1 MKRTKKLRLS
11 ALIVAALFLFTLFP
25 VSFSAAEYSA
35 EGATAAVFSENGVS
49 VSGDGCS
56 SDGSNITITKS
67 GTYILSG
74 SGTGSVTVD
83 KGTTGVT
90 IVLSGLTLKS
100 EDSAAIICKKGTE
113 VTVIAAAGTENFL
126 SDTEKNNDENYPDN
140 ENAENAVIK
149 CKDGSKVVLC
159 GGGTLTVAASGKNGI
174 KSGLSDDNGDAS
186 LTIKDLTLNVSATV
200 NDAINAEQELNIL
213 SGNITVSAEDK
224 GIHCDYVMNVGAENT
239 DGPTIKVS
247 ESEEGLEAATV
258 NIYSGNITVYSSDD
272 CINAAN
278 KELSDYSFAINI
290 SGGKIWAYSSG
301 GDGFDSNG
309 TIDISD
315 GNVTV
320 WTANTAD
327 DQPLDSDGKITV
339 SGGTVLA
346 AGGSSGM
353 GMNLSSSQGYLI
365 FGNSGGM
372 GGFGGGMQP
381 NGGNMPT
388 PPDMS
393 GNSSDS
399 IQNGNGGTQGSNNS
413 VQGGNGGIQKPSDG
427 NMTPPDGAQNG
438 NNGTQGGNGTPTP
451 PDMNGN
457 SSDNTSGESNT
468 GAALSDSGFAE
479 TAKGGNSGTQ
489 GGNNGVQGG
498 NGGMQ
503 KPSDGNMTPPDG
515 SSDGNAPALPDGAT
529 DGGAPTFPGGNGGQ
543 NAGVSKGETMSVT
556 DYSGNTL
563 FSEEAPCNVSFVFF
577 SSSDIAENGE
587 YSLLVNGSE
596 TLTATGSTGE
606 TASSFAP
613 DGSRDFPK
621 DGKGGFNVLYIII
634 PAAAFLV
641 GGGISA
647 LVILLCMKKKNKAA
661 KTEAH
666 GTETGCVN
674 EKPEETAAETGIE
687 EEKSEDPA
695 VNAGV
700 AEEKPAVPASSEEK
714 TEETSAG
721 SAEDKPEVPV
731 SPKDPP
737 EIKGEENTAENITE
751 EEPTSDNKE

>member
-25 VSFSAAEYSA
+25 VSFSAAEYST
-35 EGATAAVFSENGVS
+35 EGATTAVFSESGVS
-49 VSGDGCS
+49 ISGDGCS
-56 SDGSNITITKS
+56 SDGSNLTITKS

-90 IVLSGLTLKS
+90 IVLSELTLKS

-113 VTVIAAAGTENFL
+113 VTVIAAEGTENFL

-186 LTIKDLTLNVSATV
+186 LTIKDLTLNVSSTV

-247 ESEEGLEAATV
+247 ESYEGLEAATV
-258 NIYSGNITVYSSDD
+258 NVYSGNITVYSSDD

-309 TIDISD
+309 TIDISG

-327 DQPLDSDGKITV
+327 DQPLDADGKITV

-372 GGFGGGMQP
+372 GGFGGGMKP

-393 GNSSDS
+393 GNSSD
-399 IQNGNGGTQGSNNS
+399 
-413 VQGGNGGIQKPSDG
+413 
-427 NMTPPDGAQNG
+427 GAQNG
-438 NNGTQGGNGTPTP
+438 NNNTQGGTNGTQGGNGTPTS

-479 TAKGGNSGTQ
+479 TAKGGNGTQ

-515 SSDGNAPALPDGAT
+515 SSDGNMPTPPNGTDGNMTPPDGSSDGNAPALPDGAT
-529 DGGAPTFPGGNGGQ
+529 DGGSTTFPGGNGGQ
-543 NAGVSKGETMSVT
+543 SAGVSKGETMSVT
-556 DYSGNTL
+556 DASGNTL

-587 YSLLVNGSE
+587 YSLLANGSE

-606 TASSFAP
+606 TSSSFTP
-613 DGSRDFPK
+613 DGSRDFPQNR
-621 DGKGGFNVLYIII
+621 KGGFSVLYVII

-666 GTETGCVN
+666 GTETGCVT
-674 EKPEETAAETGIE
+674 EKPEEPASETDID

-695 VNAGV
+695 VDAGV

-714 TEETSAG
+714 TEEISAG

-731 SPKDPP
+731 SPKAPL
-737 EIKGEENTAENITE
+737 K
-751 EEPTSDNKE
+751 

>member
-1 MKRTKKLRLS
+1 MSEAGDDRHERMIFMKRTKKLRLS

-25 VSFSAAEYSA
+25 VSFSAAEYSTD
-35 EGATAAVFSENGVS
+35 GATTAVFSESGVS
-49 VSGDGCS
+49 VSGDGCL

-74 SGTGSVTVD
+74 NGTGSVTVD

-113 VTVIAAAGTENFL
+113 VTIIAAEGTENFL

-159 GGGTLTVAASGKNGI
+159 GSGTLTVTASGKNGI
-174 KSGLSDDNGDAS
+174 KSGLSGEDGDAS
-186 LTIKDLTLNVSATV
+186 LTIKDLTLNVTSTV

-224 GIHCDYVMNVGAENT
+224 GLHCDYIMNVGAENT

-258 NIYSGNITVYSSDD
+258 NIYSGNITIYSSDD

-309 TIDISD
+309 TIDIS
-315 GNVTV
+315 GGSVTV

-327 DQPLDSDGKITV
+327 DQPLDADGKITI

-353 GMNLSSSQGYLI
+353 GMNLSSSQGYVS

-381 NGGNMPT
+381 NGGNM
-388 PPDMS
+388 
-393 GNSSDS
+393 
-399 IQNGNGGTQGSNNS
+399 Q
-413 VQGGNGGIQKPSDG
+413 
-427 NMTPPDGAQNG
+427 
-438 NNGTQGGNGTPTP
+438 TP
-451 PDMNGN
+451 PDMNG
-457 SSDNTSGESNT
+457 SSSGGNMTSPDMNNNSGENATSAGT
-468 GAALSDSGFAE
+468 SDGGFAE
-479 TAKGGNSGTQ
+479 TAKRDNGMQ
-489 GGNNGVQGG
+489 G
-498 NGGMQ
+498 GGMQ
-503 KPSDGNMTPPDG
+503 KPSDGNMPTAPDGSTDGNMPTPPNGTDGNMTPPDG
-515 SSDGNAPALPDGAT
+515 T
-529 DGGAPTFPGGNGGQ
+529 DGGNTFPGGGL
-543 NAGVSKGETMSVT
+543 NASVAKGSTLSIT
-556 DYSGNTL
+556 DASGNTL
-563 FSEEAPCNVSFVFF
+563 FSEETPCNVSFVFF
-577 SSSDIAENGE
+577 TSSEIAENGE
-587 YSLLVNGSE
+587 YSLLADGTE

-606 TASSFAP
+606 TSSSFTP
-613 DGSRDFPK
+613 GGSRDFPQNT
-621 DGKGGFNVLYIII
+621 GKNFNILYVII
-634 PAAAFLV
+634 PVAAFLV

-647 LVILLCMKKKNKAA
+647 LVILLCTKKKKKNKA
-661 KTEAH
+661 
-666 GTETGCVN
+666 
-674 EKPEETAAETGIE
+674 EKAEKTAAETGLAE
-687 EEKSEDPA
+687 EE
-695 VNAGV
+695 N
-700 AEEKPAVPASSEEK
+700 
-714 TEETSAG
+714 
-721 SAEDKPEVPV
+721 EVSV
-731 SPKDPP
+731 SPKETPE
-737 EIKGEENTAENITE
+737 EIKGEENTAETE
-751 EEPTSDNKE
+751 EEPAAENRE

>member
-11 ALIVAALFLFTLFP
+11 AIIVEALFLFTLFP

-35 EGATAAVFSENGVS
+35 EGAATAVFSESGVS
-49 VSGDGCS
+49 VSGNGCS
-56 SDGSNITITKS
+56 ADGSSLTITKS

-74 SGTGSVTVD
+74 NGKGSVTVD

-100 EDSAAIICKKGTE
+100 EDSAVILCKKGTE
-113 VTVIAAAGTENFL
+113 VTVIAAEGTENFL

-140 ENAENAVIK
+140 ENAENAVVK
-149 CKDGSKVVLC
+149 CKDGSKAVLC
-159 GGGTLTVAASGKNGI
+159 GGGTLTVTASGKNGI

-186 LTIKDLTLNVSATV
+186 LTIKDLTLNVSSTV

-239 DGPTIKVS
+239 DGPTVKVS
-247 ESEEGLEAATV
+247 ESYEGLEAATV
-258 NIYSGNITVYSSDD
+258 NIYSGNITIYSSDD

-309 TIDISD
+309 TIDIS
-315 GNVTV
+315 GGSVTV

-327 DQPLDSDGKITV
+327 DQPLDADGKITV

-353 GMNLSSSQGYLI
+353 GMNLSSSQGYVI

-372 GGFGGGMQP
+372 GGFGGGMQQP
-381 NGGNMPT
+381 NGGNMHT

-393 GNSSDS
+393 GNSSD
-399 IQNGNGGTQGSNNS
+399 
-413 VQGGNGGIQKPSDG
+413 
-427 NMTPPDGAQNG
+427 GAQSG
-438 NNGTQGGNGTPTP
+438 NSGTRGGNGTSTA
-451 PDMNGN
+451 PDMSGN
-457 SSDNTSGESNT
+457 SSNNTSGESNT
-468 GAALSDSGFAE
+468 GAALSDGGFAE
-479 TAKGGNSGTQ
+479 TAKGGGSGTQ
-489 GGNNGVQGG
+489 GNSNVQSENNGAQGG
-498 NGGMQ
+498 NGGIQ
-503 KPSDGNMTPPDG
+503 RPSDGNMTSPDGSADGNMPTPPNGTDGNMTPPDG
-515 SSDGNAPALPDGAT
+515 SSDGNAPSLPDGAT
-529 DGGAPTFPGGNGGQ
+529 DGGAATFPGGNGGQ
-543 NAGVSKGETMSVT
+543 SAGVSKGETMSVI
-556 DYSGNTL
+556 DASGNTL

-577 SSSDIAENGE
+577 TSSDIAENGE
-587 YSLLVNGSE
+587 YSLLANGSE

-606 TASSFAP
+606 TSSAFTP
-613 DGSRDFPK
+613 GGSRDFPQN
-621 DGKGGFNVLYIII
+621 GKGGFNVLYVII
-634 PAAAFLV
+634 PVAAFLV

-647 LVILLCMKKKNKAA
+647 LVILLCIKKGRKKNKAA
-661 KTEAH
+661 KPDATE
-666 GTETGCVN
+666 TETGVAE
-674 EKPEETAAETGIE
+674 EKTEETAT
-687 EEKSEDPA
+687 D
-695 VNAGV
+695 AGV

-714 TEETSAG
+714 TEE
-721 SAEDKPEVPV
+721 
-731 SPKDPP
+731 
-737 EIKGEENTAENITE
+737 IKGEEKTAETE

>member
-25 VSFSAAEYSA
+25 VSFSAAEYST
-35 EGATAAVFSENGVS
+35 EGATTAVFSESGVS

-56 SDGSNITITKS
+56 SDGSNLTITKS

-74 SGTGSVTVD
+74 SGTGSVAVD

-113 VTVIAAAGTENFL
+113 VTVIAAEGTENFL

-159 GGGTLTVAASGKNGI
+159 GGGTLTVTASGKNGI

-186 LTIKDLTLNVSATV
+186 LTIKDLTLNVSSTV

-247 ESEEGLEAATV
+247 ESYEGLEAATV

-309 TIDISD
+309 TIDIS
-315 GNVTV
+315 GGSVTV

-327 DQPLDSDGKITV
+327 DQPLDADGKITV

-393 GNSSDS
+393 GNSSD
-399 IQNGNGGTQGSNNS
+399 
-413 VQGGNGGIQKPSDG
+413 
-427 NMTPPDGAQNG
+427 
-438 NNGTQGGNGTPTP
+438 
-451 PDMNGN
+451 
-457 SSDNTSGESNT
+457 NTSGESNT
-468 GAALSDSGFAE
+468 GAALSDIGFAE
-479 TAKGGNSGTQ
+479 TAKGGNGTQ

-515 SSDGNAPALPDGAT
+515 SSDGNAPALPDGAP

-543 NAGVSKGETMSVT
+543 SAGVSKGETMSVT
-556 DYSGNTL
+556 DSSGNTL

-587 YSLLVNGSE
+587 YSLLANGSE

-606 TASSFAP
+606 TSSSFTP

-666 GTETGCVN
+666 GTATGCAN
-674 EKPEETAAETGIE
+674 EKPEE
-687 EEKSEDPA
+687 PA

-700 AEEKPAVPASSEEK
+700 AEE
-714 TEETSAG
+714 
-721 SAEDKPEVPV
+721 KPEVPV

>member
-1 MKRTKKLRLS
+1 MSEAGDDRHERMIFMKRTKKLRLS

-25 VSFSAAEYSA
+25 VSFSAAEYSTD
-35 EGATAAVFSENGVS
+35 GATTTVFSESGVS
-49 VSGDGCS
+49 VSGDRCL

-74 SGTGSVTVD
+74 NGTGSVTVD

-113 VTVIAAAGTENFL
+113 VTIIAAEGTENFL

-159 GGGTLTVAASGKNGI
+159 GSGTLTVTASGKNGI
-174 KSGLSDDNGDAS
+174 KSGLSGEDGDAS
-186 LTIKDLTLNVSATV
+186 LTIKDLTLNVTSTV

-224 GIHCDYVMNVGAENT
+224 GLHCDYIMNVGAENT

-258 NIYSGNITVYSSDD
+258 NIYSGNITIYSSDD

-309 TIDISD
+309 TIDIS
-315 GNVTV
+315 GGSVTV

-327 DQPLDSDGKITV
+327 DQPLDADGKITI

-353 GMNLSSSQGYLI
+353 GMNLSSSQGYVI

-381 NGGNMPT
+381 NGGN
-388 PPDMS
+388 
-393 GNSSDS
+393 
-399 IQNGNGGTQGSNNS
+399 
-413 VQGGNGGIQKPSDG
+413 VQ
-427 NMTPPDGAQNG
+427 
-438 NNGTQGGNGTPTP
+438 TP

-457 SSDNTSGESNT
+457 SSGSTQTPPDMNGNSSGSTQTSPDMNNNSGENATSAGT
-468 GAALSDSGFAE
+468 SDGGFAE
-479 TAKGGNSGTQ
+479 TAKND
-489 GGNNGVQGG
+489 NNGMQG
-498 NGGMQ
+498 GGMQ
-503 KPSDGNMTPPDG
+503 RPSDGNIPTAPDGSTDGNMPTPPNGSDGSMTPPDG
-515 SSDGNAPALPDGAT
+515 T
-529 DGGAPTFPGGNGGQ
+529 DGGNTFPGGGQ
-543 NAGVSKGETMSVT
+543 NASVSKGSTMSIT
-556 DYSGNTL
+556 DASGNTL
-563 FSEEAPCNVSFVFF
+563 FSEETPCNVSFAFF
-577 SSSDIAENGE
+577 TSSEIAENGE
-587 YSLLVNGSE
+587 YSLLADGTE

-606 TASSFAP
+606 TSSSFTP
-613 DGSRDFPK
+613 GGSRDFPQNT
-621 DGKGGFNVLYIII
+621 GKNFNVLYVII
-634 PAAAFLV
+634 PVAAFLV

-647 LVILLCMKKKNKAA
+647 LVILLCTKKKKKNKA
-661 KTEAH
+661 
-666 GTETGCVN
+666 
-674 EKPEETAAETGIE
+674 EKAEEIISGETAAET
-687 EEKSEDPA
+687 
-695 VNAGV
+695 
-700 AEEKPAVPASSEEK
+700 
-714 TEETSAG
+714 
-721 SAEDKPEVPV
+721 
-731 SPKDPP
+731 
-737 EIKGEENTAENITE
+737 E
-751 EEPTSDNKE
+751 EEPASDNKE

>member
-1 MKRTKKLRLS
+1 MSEAGDDRHERMIFMKRKTLRLS
-11 ALIVAALFLFTLFP
+11 ALFVAALFLFTLFP
-25 VSFSAAEYSA
+25 VSFSAAEYSTD
-35 EGATAAVFSENGVS
+35 GATTAVFSESGVS

-56 SDGSNITITKS
+56 ADGSNITITKS

-100 EDSAAIICKKGTE
+100 EDRAAIICKKGTE
-113 VTVIAAAGTENFL
+113 VTIIAAEGTENIL

-159 GGGTLTVAASGKNGI
+159 GSGTLTVTASGKNGI
-174 KSGLSDDNGDAS
+174 KSGLSGEDGDAS
-186 LTIKDLTLNVSATV
+186 LTIKDLTLNVSSTV

-224 GIHCDYVMNVGAENT
+224 GLHCDYVMNVGAENT

-247 ESEEGLEAATV
+247 ESYEGLEAATV
-258 NIYSGNITVYSSDD
+258 NIYSGNITIYSSDD

-278 KELSDYSFAINI
+278 KNLSDYSFAINI

-309 TIDISD
+309 TIDIS
-315 GNVTV
+315 GGSVTV

-327 DQPLDSDGKITV
+327 DQPLDADGKITI

-381 NGGNMPT
+381 NGGNM
-388 PPDMS
+388 
-393 GNSSDS
+393 
-399 IQNGNGGTQGSNNS
+399 Q
-413 VQGGNGGIQKPSDG
+413 
-427 NMTPPDGAQNG
+427 
-438 NNGTQGGNGTPTP
+438 TP

-457 SSDNTSGESNT
+457 SSDGTQTPPDMNNSSNNNSGDNATSAGT
-468 GAALSDSGFAE
+468 ADGGFAE
-479 TAKGGNSGTQ
+479 TAKND
-489 GGNNGVQGG
+489 NNGMQG
-498 NGGMQ
+498 GGMQ
-503 KPSDGNMTPPDG
+503 RPSDGNMTAPDGSNDGNMPTPPNGSGDNMTPPDG
-515 SSDGNAPALPDGAT
+515 SDSGN
-529 DGGAPTFPGGNGGQ
+529 TFPGGGQ
-543 NAGVSKGETMSVT
+543 NAGISKGSTISIT
-556 DYSGNTL
+556 DASGNTL
-563 FSEEAPCNVSFVFF
+563 FSEEAPCNISFAFF
-577 SSSDIAENGE
+577 TSSEVAENGE
-587 YSLLVNGSE
+587 YSLLADGTE
-596 TLTATGSTGE
+596 TLTSTGSTGE
-606 TASSFAP
+606 TSSSFTP
-613 DGSRDFPK
+613 GGNRDFPQNA
-621 DGKGGFNVLYIII
+621 GKNFNVLYVII
-634 PAAAFLV
+634 PVAAFLV

-647 LVILLCMKKKNKAA
+647 LVILLCTKKKNKREKAEKPAA
-661 KTEAH
+661 NADGAE
-666 GTETGCVN
+666 
-674 EKPEETAAETGIE
+674 EKPEEPAAETGL
-687 EEKSEDPA
+687 
-695 VNAGV
+695 
-700 AEEKPAVPASSEEK
+700 AEEKTDVF
-714 TEETSAG
+714 
-721 SAEDKPEVPV
+721 V
-731 SPKDPP
+731 SPKETPE
-737 EIKGEENTAENITE
+737 EIKGEENKAEPKVE

>member
-1 MKRTKKLRLS
+1 MSEAGDDRHERMIFMKRTKKLRLS

-25 VSFSAAEYSA
+25 VSFSAAEYSTD
-35 EGATAAVFSENGVS
+35 GATTAVFSESGVS
-49 VSGDGCS
+49 VSGDGCL

-74 SGTGSVTVD
+74 NGTGSVTVD

-113 VTVIAAAGTENFL
+113 VTIIAAEGTENFL

-159 GGGTLTVAASGKNGI
+159 GSGTLTVTASGKNGI
-174 KSGLSDDNGDAS
+174 KSGLSGEDGDAS
-186 LTIKDLTLNVSATV
+186 LTIKDLTLNVTSTV

-224 GIHCDYVMNVGAENT
+224 GLHCDYIMNVGAENA
-239 DGPTIKVS
+239 DGPTIKIA

-258 NIYSGNITVYSSDD
+258 NIYSGNITIYSSDD

-309 TIDISD
+309 TIDIS
-315 GNVTV
+315 GGSVTV

-327 DQPLDSDGKITV
+327 DQPLDADGKITI

-353 GMNLSSSQGYLI
+353 GMNLSSSQGYVI

-381 NGGNMPT
+381 NGGNM
-388 PPDMS
+388 
-393 GNSSDS
+393 
-399 IQNGNGGTQGSNNS
+399 Q
-413 VQGGNGGIQKPSDG
+413 
-427 NMTPPDGAQNG
+427 
-438 NNGTQGGNGTPTP
+438 TP

-457 SSDNTSGESNT
+457 SSDGNMTSPDMNNNSGENATSAGTSG
-468 GAALSDSGFAE
+468 SGFAE
-479 TAKGGNSGTQ
+479 TAKSDNGMQ
-489 GGNNGVQGG
+489 G
-498 NGGMQ
+498 GGMQ
-503 KPSDGNMTPPDG
+503 KPSDGNMPTAPDG
-515 SSDGNAPALPDGAT
+515 STDGNMPTPPNGSDGNMTSPDGT
-529 DGGAPTFPGGNGGQ
+529 DGGNSFPGGGQ
-543 NAGVSKGETMSVT
+543 NTSVSKGSTLSIT
-556 DYSGNTL
+556 DASGNTL
-563 FSEEAPCNVSFVFF
+563 FSEETPCNVSFVFF
-577 SSSDIAENGE
+577 TSSEIAENGE
-587 YSLLVNGSE
+587 YSLLADGTE

-606 TASSFAP
+606 TSSSFTP
-613 DGSRDFPK
+613 GGNRDFPQNT
-621 DGKGGFNVLYIII
+621 GKNFNVLYVII
-634 PAAAFLV
+634 PVAAFLV

-647 LVILLCMKKKNKAA
+647 LVILLCTKKKKKNKA
-661 KTEAH
+661 
-666 GTETGCVN
+666 
-674 EKPEETAAETGIE
+674 EKAEEIISEETAAET
-687 EEKSEDPA
+687 
-695 VNAGV
+695 
-700 AEEKPAVPASSEEK
+700 
-714 TEETSAG
+714 
-721 SAEDKPEVPV
+721 
-731 SPKDPP
+731 
-737 EIKGEENTAENITE
+737 E
-751 EEPTSDNKE
+751 EEPASDNKE

>member
-1 MKRTKKLRLS
+1 MSEAGDDRHERMIFMKRTKKLRLS

-25 VSFSAAEYSA
+25 VSFSAAEYSTD
-35 EGATAAVFSENGVS
+35 GATTAVFSESGVS
-49 VSGDGCS
+49 VSGDGCL

-74 SGTGSVTVD
+74 NGTGSVTVD

-113 VTVIAAAGTENFL
+113 VTIIAAEGTENFL

-159 GGGTLTVAASGKNGI
+159 GSGTLTVTASGKNGI
-174 KSGLSDDNGDAS
+174 KSGLSGEDGDAS
-186 LTIKDLTLNVSATV
+186 LTIKDLTLNVTSTV

-224 GIHCDYVMNVGAENT
+224 GLHCDYIMNVGAENT

-258 NIYSGNITVYSSDD
+258 NIYSGNITIYSSDD

-309 TIDISD
+309 TIDIS
-315 GNVTV
+315 GGSVTV

-327 DQPLDSDGKITV
+327 DQPLDADGKITI

-353 GMNLSSSQGYLI
+353 GMNLSSSQGYVS

-381 NGGNMPT
+381 NGGNM
-388 PPDMS
+388 
-393 GNSSDS
+393 
-399 IQNGNGGTQGSNNS
+399 Q
-413 VQGGNGGIQKPSDG
+413 
-427 NMTPPDGAQNG
+427 
-438 NNGTQGGNGTPTP
+438 TP
-451 PDMNGN
+451 PDMNG
-457 SSDNTSGESNT
+457 SSSGGNMTSPDMNNNSGENATSAGT
-468 GAALSDSGFAE
+468 SDGGFAE
-479 TAKGGNSGTQ
+479 TAKRDNGMQ
-489 GGNNGVQGG
+489 G
-498 NGGMQ
+498 GGMQ
-503 KPSDGNMTPPDG
+503 KPSDGNMPTAPDGSTDGNMPTPPNGTDGNMTPPDG
-515 SSDGNAPALPDGAT
+515 T
-529 DGGAPTFPGGNGGQ
+529 DGGNTFPGGGL
-543 NAGVSKGETMSVT
+543 NASVAKGSTLSIT
-556 DYSGNTL
+556 DASGNTL
-563 FSEEAPCNVSFVFF
+563 FSEETPCNVSFVFF
-577 SSSDIAENGE
+577 TSSEIAENGE
-587 YSLLVNGSE
+587 YSLLADGTE

-606 TASSFAP
+606 TSSSFTP
-613 DGSRDFPK
+613 GGSRDFPQNT
-621 DGKGGFNVLYIII
+621 GKNFNILYVII
-634 PAAAFLV
+634 PVAAFLV

-647 LVILLCMKKKNKAA
+647 LVILLCTKKKKKNKA
-661 KTEAH
+661 
-666 GTETGCVN
+666 
-674 EKPEETAAETGIE
+674 EKAEKTAAETGLAE
-687 EEKSEDPA
+687 EE
-695 VNAGV
+695 N
-700 AEEKPAVPASSEEK
+700 
-714 TEETSAG
+714 
-721 SAEDKPEVPV
+721 EVSV
-731 SPKDPP
+731 SPKETPE
-737 EIKGEENTAENITE
+737 EIKGEENTAETE
-751 EEPTSDNKE
+751 EEPASENRE

>member
-1 MKRTKKLRLS
+1 MSEAGDDRHERMIFMKRTKKLRLS

-25 VSFSAAEYSA
+25 VSFSAAEYSTD
-35 EGATAAVFSENGVS
+35 GATTAVFSESGVS

-56 SDGSNITITKS
+56 ADGSNITITKS

-74 SGTGSVTVD
+74 NGTGSVTVD

-113 VTVIAAAGTENFL
+113 VTIIAAEGTENFL

-159 GGGTLTVAASGKNGI
+159 GSGTLTVTASGKNGI
-174 KSGLSDDNGDAS
+174 KSGLSGEDGDAS
-186 LTIKDLTLNVSATV
+186 LTIKDLTLNVSSTV
-200 NDAINAEQELNIL
+200 NDAINAEQELNVL
-213 SGNITVSAEDK
+213 SGNITVSAADK
-224 GIHCDYVMNVGAENT
+224 GLHCDYIMNVGAENT

-258 NIYSGNITVYSSDD
+258 NIYSGNITIYSSDD

-309 TIDISD
+309 TIDIS
-315 GNVTV
+315 GGSVTV

-327 DQPLDSDGKITV
+327 DQPLDADGKITI

-353 GMNLSSSQGYLI
+353 GMNLSSTQGYLL

-381 NGGNMPT
+381 NGGNM
-388 PPDMS
+388 
-393 GNSSDS
+393 
-399 IQNGNGGTQGSNNS
+399 Q
-413 VQGGNGGIQKPSDG
+413 
-427 NMTPPDGAQNG
+427 
-438 NNGTQGGNGTPTP
+438 TP

-457 SSDNTSGESNT
+457 SSDGNMTSPDMNNNSGENATSAGT
-468 GAALSDSGFAE
+468 SDGGFAE
-479 TAKGGNSGTQ
+479 TAKSDNGMQ
-489 GGNNGVQGG
+489 G
-498 NGGMQ
+498 GGMQ
-503 KPSDGNMTPPDG
+503 KPSDGNMPTVPDGSTDGNMPTPPNGSDGNMTPPDG
-515 SSDGNAPALPDGAT
+515 T
-529 DGGAPTFPGGNGGQ
+529 DGGNTFPGGGQ
-543 NAGVSKGETMSVT
+543 NTSVSKGSTMSIT
-556 DYSGNTL
+556 DASGNTL
-563 FSEEAPCNVSFVFF
+563 FSEETPCNVSFVFF
-577 SSSDIAENGE
+577 TSSEIAENGE
-587 YSLLVNGSE
+587 YSLLADGTE

-606 TASSFAP
+606 KSSSFTP
-613 DGSRDFPK
+613 GGSRDFPQNT
-621 DGKGGFNVLYIII
+621 GENFNVLYVII
-634 PAAAFLV
+634 PVAAFLV

-647 LVILLCMKKKNKAA
+647 LVILLCTKKKKKNKAEKA
-661 KTEAH
+661 EKTAA
-666 GTETGCVN
+666 ETGLAEEENEVSVSSE
-674 EKPEETAAETGIE
+674 EKPEEIKSGETAAET
-687 EEKSEDPA
+687 
-695 VNAGV
+695 
-700 AEEKPAVPASSEEK
+700 
-714 TEETSAG
+714 
-721 SAEDKPEVPV
+721 
-731 SPKDPP
+731 
-737 EIKGEENTAENITE
+737 E
-751 EEPTSDNKE
+751 EEPASDNKE